1 MFGAT
6 EDFQTAVTSLL
17 AAVDR
22 RRSLIEAALG
32 R

>member
-6 EDFQTAVTSLL
+6 EDFPTAITTLL
-17 AAVDR
+17 TAVDR
-22 RRSLIEAALG
+22 RRSLIEAALD